1 MAYELKD
8 VSVSMN
14 GREVLQS
21 LSCRLE
27 GGKWISVIG
36 HNGAGKSTFAQLI
49 KGLIP
54 SFKGEY
60 TFNQKSLP
68 MDSKGNMK
76 VVPQIGYV
84 FQNPEQQ
91 IFETT
96 VYKELAFAHKIRRN
110 YIGDEK
116 AAIESVMEQ
125 MGLSSDLL
133 NQSPYQLSGGQ
144 KRRVAIASVL
154 IADPEVLILD
164 EPTAGLDPLS
174 KAALLEEIKTWQ
186 RTKNRTVIFISH
198 QMEDVAEYSDE
209 VMIFNRGRLL
219 VQMNVNE
226 LFLQHSEYMEQAG
239 LPLPEPVQLLKLI
252 EKLSGLIIE
261 PASCREEDIMQQVRS
276 VWQARGIQHDG

>member
-1 MAYELKD
+1 
-8 VSVSMN
+8 MN

-21 LSCRLE
+21 LSCTLQE
-27 GGKWISVIG
+27 GKWISVIG
-36 HNGAGKSTFAQLI
+36 HNGAGKSTFAKLI

-54 SFKGEY
+54 SFRGEY
-60 TFNQKSLP
+60 TFNQQPLP
-68 MDSKGNMK
+68 RDSKGNMK

-96 VYKELAFAHKIRRN
+96 VYKELAFAQKIRN
-110 YIGDEK
+110 GPTGDTQ
-116 AAIESVMEQ
+116 AAIESIMQQ

-133 NQSPYQLSGGQ
+133 DASPYQLSGGQ

-154 IADPEVLILD
+154 IADPELLILD
-164 EPTAGLDPLS
+164 EPTVGLDPLS
-174 KAALLEEIKTWQ
+174 RIALLDQIKAWQ
-186 RTKNRTVIFISH
+186 QTKNRTVIFISH

-209 VMIFNRGRLL
+209 VMIFNSGRLL
-219 VQMNVNE
+219 VQMNTNE
-226 LFLQHSEYMEQAG
+226 LFLQHTEFMEQAG

-252 EKLSGLIIE
+252 EELSGRIIE
-261 PASCREEDIMQQVRS
+261 PVSCREADIMQQVRS

>member
-1 MAYELKD
+1 MVYALKD

-21 LSCRLE
+21 LSCTLQE
-27 GGKWISVIG
+27 GKWISVIG
-36 HNGAGKSTFAQLI
+36 HNGAGKSTFAKLI

-54 SFKGEY
+54 SFSGEY
-60 TFNQKSLP
+60 TFNQQPLP
-68 MDSKGNMK
+68 RDSKGNMR
-76 VVPQIGYV
+76 VVPKIGYV

-96 VYKELAFAHKIRRN
+96 VYKELAFAQKIKKGHT
-110 YIGDEK
+110 GDTK
-116 AAIESVMEQ
+116 AEIESVMHQ

-133 NQSPYQLSGGQ
+133 DASPYQLSGGQ

-154 IADPEVLILD
+154 IADPELLILD

-174 KAALLEEIKTWQ
+174 RIALLEQIKAWQ

-209 VMIFNRGRLL
+209 VMIFNSGRLL
-219 VQMNVNE
+219 VQMNANE
-226 LFLQHSEYMEQAG
+226 LFLQHTEFMKQAG

-252 EKLSGLIIE
+252 EELSGRIIE

-276 VWQARGIQHDG
+276 VWQARSIQHDG